1 MLKARSKVAIL
12 SCVSVVALLFLT
24 TPTARSDSDDLGG
37 KLSFTGGQSLPNP
50 CNSQTVT
57 GAALFSASVSAEKE
71 DDGQADVIIRVSIS
85 ATGETD
91 TSGNLYNVHGS
102 GRAEFN
108 TLGAFYWVPL
118 ALDYDSPSNPS
129 VSFHALTETLVT
141 VDANQKPLTI
151 PNVGVSETCGGK

>member
-1 MLKARSKVAIL
+1 MLKARLKVAIL
-12 SCVSVVALLFLT
+12 SSVSVVALLFLT
-24 TPTARSDSDDLGG
+24 TPTAHSGSDDLGG
-37 KLSFTGGQSLPNP
+37 KLSTTGGQSLFNP

-57 GAALFSASVSAEKE
+57 GSASFSASVSAEKE
-71 DDGQADVIIRVSIS
+71 DGGQADVIVRVSIS

-102 GRAEFN
+102 GRGEFN
-108 TLGAFYWVPL
+108 TLGVVYFVPL
-118 ALDYDSPSNPS
+118 TLDYDSPSNPS

-151 PNVGVSETCGGK
+151 PNIGFTQTCGGK